1 MPSCRA
7 RTSVHRLVGSGRA
20 RTRLGIVR
28 LVTATTPPAV
38 TIPDHL
44 LPADGRFGSGP
55 AKVRDAQVRAL
66 TAAGRTLLGT
76 SHRQAPVKHLV
87 GRVRAGLGELFS
99 LPDGYEVAL
108 GNGGSTAFWDL
119 ATLCLVER
127 RSAHAVFGE
136 FGSKFAAA
144 AARAPFLDEPVL
156 TSVAPGTSAVPA
168 LADGVDAYAWPHNET
183 STGAVAPVR
192 RVLGSADQGALVL
205 VDATS
210 GAGGLAVDVSQTD
223 AYYFAPQ
230 KSFASDGGLWLAV
243 LSPAAVERAARV
255 ESSGRWVPEF
265 LSLTTAVQNS
275 RADQTLNTPAIAT
288 LVMLAEQ
295 VDWMLANG
303 GLAWCAER
311 TATSAGHLYGWAEAR
326 DWASPFVADPE
337 QRSPVVG
344 TIDLA
349 PEIEAPTVA
358 KILRAHGIVD
368 VEPYRKLGRNQ
379 LRVAMFPAV
388 EPDDVLALTA
398 CLDHVVDRLV

>member
-1 MPSCRA
+1 M
-7 RTSVHRLVGSGRA
+7 
-20 RTRLGIVR
+20 
-28 LVTATTPPAV
+28 TATTPPAV
-38 TIPDHL
+38 TIPEHL
-44 LPADGRFGSGP
+44 LPSDGRFGSGP

-66 TAAGRTLLGT
+66 SAAGRTLLGT

-87 GRVRAGLGELFS
+87 GRVRAGLSELFA

-168 LADGVDAYAWPHNET
+168 LAEGVDAYAWPHNET

-192 RVLGSADQGALVL
+192 RVPGSADQGALVL

-243 LSPAAVERAARV
+243 LSPSAVERAARI

-303 GLAWCAER
+303 GLPWCAER

-349 PEIEAPTVA
+349 PEVEAPTVA

-368 VEPYRKLGRNQ
+368 VDPYRKLGRNQ

>member
-1 MPSCRA
+1 MRQ
-7 RTSVHRLVGSGRA
+7 
-20 RTRLGIVR
+20 
-28 LVTATTPPAV
+28 VTATTPPAV
-38 TIPDHL
+38 TIPEHL
-44 LPADGRFGSGP
+44 LPSDGRFGSGP

-66 TAAGRTLLGT
+66 SAAGRTLLGT

-87 GRVRAGLGELFS
+87 GRVRAGLSELFA

-168 LADGVDAYAWPHNET
+168 LAEGVDAYAWPHNET

-192 RVLGSADQGALVL
+192 RVPGSADQGALVL

-243 LSPAAVERAARV
+243 LSPSAVERAARI

-303 GLAWCAER
+303 GLPWCAER

-349 PEIEAPTVA
+349 PEVEAPTVA

-368 VEPYRKLGRNQ
+368 VDPYRKLGRNQ